1 LFTIGSYL
9 ATRLSQIGLKHYFIV
24 PGDYNL
30 LLLDQ
35 LETHPGMQQI
45 NCTNELNASFAA
57 EGYARAT
64 GAGACVVTYSVGG
77 ISALNGI
84 GGAYAENLPVILI
97 SGAPNTNDVGARHLL
112 HHTLGKP
119 DYFYQLGIAKYLTCE
134 AVRITSS
141 DDAPYMI
148 DRAIRSALREHKPVY
163 IEIPC
168 NLATAPCAFPGPI
181 SSLLQTIPSDPA
193 TLLVAVSAASAFL
206 ASRARPMLL
215 AGPKLRAAGAQ
226 EAFLKLAEALGC
238 AVAVM
243 LSAKGLFPED
253 HPQFAGIALG
263 EVSTHGCNEL
273 IDWADGVLCA
283 GTVFTDYSTV
293 GWTSQLA
300 ANQIIDAGFDRIKIP
315 GYDFDNIRL
324 ADFLFA
330 LADKVAPNPATM
342 VQFARFQAL
351 MVPPK
356 DSATEGKLTRH
367 DVFLQVQELLSA
379 ESTLLVETGDSWFN
393 GMYMT
398 LPHGTGFEIEMQW
411 GHIGWS
417 IPASFG
423 YALGAPLRQ
432 IIVMV
437 GDGAFQITAQ
447 EVAQMILHKLPV
459 IIFLMNNRGYTI
471 EVEIH
476 DGSYNN
482 IKNWDYAGLM
492 DVFNAESGT
501 GKGLLV
507 NTAEEL
513 KVAIIEAKQNTQGPT
528 LIECTIDR
536 DDCTRQLISWGQRVA
551 TANARPPVI

>member
-1 LFTIGSYL
+1 MFTIGSYL

-30 LLLDQ
+30 VLLDQ
-35 LETHPGMQQI
+35 LQSPKGMQQI
-45 NCTNELNASFAA
+45 NCSNELNASFAA
-57 EGYARAT
+57 EGYARAN
-64 GAGACVVTYSVGG
+64 GAGACIVTFSVGG
-77 ISALNGI
+77 LSALNGI

-119 DYFYQLGIAKYLTCE
+119 DYSYQFNIAKHLTCE
-134 AVRITSS
+134 AVQVTSS
-141 DDAPYMI
+141 QDAPYLI
-148 DRAIRSALREHKPVY
+148 DNAIRAALREHKPAY

-168 NLATAPCAFPGPI
+168 NLAAVSCASPGPL
-181 SSLLQTIPSDPA
+181 SSLTQNITSDPA
-193 TLLVAVSAASAFL
+193 TLLAAVETSSAFL
-206 ASRARPMLL
+206 SSCSRPMLL

-226 EAFLKLAEALGC
+226 AAFLKLAEALGC

-263 EVSTHGCNEL
+263 EISSHGCNEL
-273 IDWADGVLCA
+273 IDWANGILCA

-293 GWTSQLA
+293 GWTSQPA

-315 GYDFDNIRL
+315 GFNFDNIRL
-324 ADFLFA
+324 TDFLSA
-330 LADKVAPNPATM
+330 LADRVEPNPATM
-342 VQFARFQAL
+342 IQYSRFQTLLIPQKLPQAQ
-351 MVPPK
+351 
-356 DSATEGKLTRH
+356 GKLTRH
-367 DVFLQVQELLSA
+367 DIFLQVQELLST

-398 LPHGTGFEIEMQW
+398 LPHGAGFEIEMQW

-459 IIFLMNNRGYTI
+459 IIFLINNRGYTI

-482 IKNWDYAGLM
+482 IKNWSYAGLI
-492 DVFNAESGT
+492 DVFNAEDGT
-501 GKGLLV
+501 GKGLIA
-507 NTAEEL
+507 NTVDEL
-513 KVAIIEAKQNTQGPT
+513 ITAIKEARLNTQGPT

-536 DDCTRQLISWGQRVA
+536 DDCTRQLISWGQRIA
-551 TANARPPVI
+551 TANARPPSA